1 MKRFAFRLER
11 VLELRSYAV
20 TIAEAK
26 LGEKSAVCE
35 RLNLSLEA
43 NARAT
48 LDGARERFR
57 KGGNA
62 ADHRAGELYSL
73 RLTQERERLMKALA
87 CAETERE
94 TARIEYVKVRQ
105 AKELVSKLREREE
118 STYYKAVSRE
128 ETKTMDDLANGAHA
142 RVVASIL
149 SSESQVEGHHGIV
162 R

>member
-20 TIAEAK
+20 TVAEAK
-26 LGEKSAVCE
+26 LGEKSAVCD

-48 LDGARERFR
+48 LDAARERFR
-57 KGGNA
+57 PGGNA
-62 ADHRAGELYSL
+62 ADHRAGELYSV
-73 RLTQERERLMKALA
+73 RLNQERERLMKSLA
-87 CAETERE
+87 YAETERE
-94 TARIEYVKVRQ
+94 TARLEYVKVRQ
-105 AKELVSKLREREE
+105 SKELVAKLREREE
-118 STYYKAVSRE
+118 SAYYKAVSRE

-142 RVVASIL
+142 RVMAGIL
-149 SSESQVEGHHGIV
+149 NSESRVEGYHGIV